1 MSKRVWYGLGALE
14 RKARI
19 QERILLACII
29 VALAALACVIATAG
43 CQS

>member
-1 MSKRVWYGLGALE
+1 MKNRVWYGLGALE

-19 QERILLACII
+19 EEGLMIACII
-29 VALAALACVIATAG
+29 VALAALAFVIATAG